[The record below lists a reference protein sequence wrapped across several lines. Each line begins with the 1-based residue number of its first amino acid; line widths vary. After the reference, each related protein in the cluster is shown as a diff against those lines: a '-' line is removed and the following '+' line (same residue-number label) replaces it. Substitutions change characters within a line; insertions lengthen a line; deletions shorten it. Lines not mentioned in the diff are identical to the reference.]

1 MHNQEELQEELLR
14 YKRRE
19 QELTQRVEE
28 LSDFIENA
36 SMPIH
41 WVDGNGTI
49 IWANQAELDLLGYSK
64 EEYFGHSIADFHA
77 DQQIISDILSR
88 LTANETLQ
96 DYPAKLRAK
105 DGSVKSVLVNSNVYR
120 KDGKF
125 IHTRCLTKDVTHF
138 VKEVEEKALLLEDLE
153 ESEARLRMA
162 MDSTKLG
169 TWDYNPPTGQLKW
182 SDECR
187 KIYGLDKSEE
197 IDFGSFAEHIHPDDR
212 QFAEGEIAKA
222 MDPKLGGS
230 YFIEYRILRFKTY
243 EVRWIQAY
251 GKVYFDETGIAVRF
265 IGTVLDI
272 TDSKLATEQI
282 GKSEKLFKTIALNI
296 PNTLILIIDKNHRFI
311 TVEGDI
317 MKRLGY
323 NDDNY
328 EGKHPAEVLPPGRYE
343 VAKPL
348 FERALAGEKFSV
360 ETKSFEGE
368 DFVVHLMPL
377 KDDRD
382 EIYGALVMS
391 MDITY
396 IKQAEE
402 KGAKLAAIIQSSDDA
417 IISKTLDGM
426 ITSWNAAA
434 QRMFGYTEEEIIGK
448 SILTLIP
455 EDRQEE
461 EPLII
466 ARLKNGE
473 HVEHFETKRV
483 TKDRRI
489 IDLSLTISPI
499 KDSKGN
505 IIGVSKIARDITSK
519 KQEEVRKNDFI
530 AIVSHELKTPLTS
543 VKSYLQVLLAKA
555 KKEGGDFT
563 INALTR
569 AEAQTNKMTYM
580 INDFL
585 NLARLEEGKIPLN
598 KEPFELH
605 PLMEDLATDAQFLAA
620 GNTIKLKDCEKIIV
634 NADRDKISQ
643 VMINLLNNAI
653 KYSRKGSTVTI
664 GCKKHNGSVRVYVSD
679 EGVGISQSDQKRLFE
694 RFYRVEN
701 EKMKT
706 ISGFGIGLY
715 LVAEILKYHDSKIE
729 VESEEGKGSTFWF
742 ELKAEV

>member
-1 MHNQEELQEELLR
+1 MHNQEELQKELLR

-96 DYPAKLRAK
+96 NYPAKLKAK

-125 IHTRCLTKDVTHF
+125 IHTRCLTKDVTDF
-138 VKEVEEKALLLEDLE
+138 VKKVEEKALLVEDLE

-169 TWDYNPPTGQLKW
+169 TWDYNPLTGQLKW

-187 KIYGLDKSEE
+187 KIYGLGKSEE
-197 IDFGSFAEHIHPDDR
+197 IDFGSFAEHIYPEDR
-212 QFAEGEIAKA
+212 EFAESEIAKA
-222 MDPKLGGS
+222 LDPKLGGS
-230 YFIEYRILRFKTY
+230 YFIEYRIMRFKTH

-272 TDSKLATEQI
+272 TDSKLAAEQI
-282 GKSEKLFKTIALNI
+282 SKSEKLFKTIALNI

-328 EGKHPAEVLPPGRYE
+328 EGKHPADVLPPGRYE

-377 KDDRD
+377 RDDKD

-391 MDITY
+391 MDISY

-417 IISKTLDGM
+417 IISKTLNGI

-434 QRMFGYTEEEIIGK
+434 QRMFGYTEEEIVGK
-448 SILTLIP
+448 SILTIIP

-473 HVEHFETKRV
+473 RVEHFETKRI
-483 TKDRRI
+483 TKDKRI
-489 IDLSLTISPI
+489 IDLSLTISPV

-543 VKSYLQVLLAKA
+543 VKSYIQVLLAKA

-569 AEAQTNKMTYM
+569 AEAQTNKMIYM

-585 NLARLEEGKIPLN
+585 NLARLEEGKIQLN

-620 GNTIKLKDCEKIIV
+620 GHIIKLKDCEKIIV
-634 NADRDKISQ
+634 NADGDKISQ
-643 VMINLLNNAI
+643 VMINLLSNAI

-664 GCKKHNGSVRVYVSD
+664 GCKKHNGSVKVYVSD
-679 EGVGISQSDQKRLFE
+679 EGVGINESDQKRLFE

-729 VESEEGKGSTFWF
+729 VESKEGEGSTFWF